1 MTVPRLRSE
10 TRPAALR
17 RRLVTVPV
25 VVILFILLTALLP
38 LILVVA
44 LGADL
49 VRWVRRRIPFVA
61 VRLALSGWVY
71 LAVEIFGLS
80 VLMVIWVVSGFGT
93 ARDLSLRLT
102 YRLQAWWAAILL
114 GTIRVL
120 FSVRFRVE
128 GDEVVRPGPVI
139 VMMRH
144 ASMADTLLPNALVT
158 RRHGIFLRYVLKREL
173 LIDPAL
179 DLAGNRLINYFVDRR
194 STDGDTE
201 VRAVRALTIGL
212 TESEGV
218 LIYPEGTRF
227 SRDRRERIIARLE
240 ERDPQLAARAA
251 RLRHVLPPRLGGSLA
266 LLDSHTPADLVF
278 VTHVGLDGLARI
290 EDLWEGGLIGA
301 SVEIAFWR
309 VSHTEMPTGREA
321 RIDWLFGQWE
331 KVDAWIDDR
340 VA

>member
-1 MTVPRLRSE
+1 MTGPRPRSE
-10 TRPAALR
+10 TRLAALR
-17 RRLVTVPV
+17 RRSVTVPAVIVLFV
-25 VVILFILLTALLP
+25 VATALLP
-38 LILVVA
+38 LILIVA

-49 VRWVRRRIPFVA
+49 VRWLRRRIPFMA
-61 VRLALSGWVY
+61 VRMALSGWVY
-71 LAVEIFGLS
+71 LAVEVFGLT
-80 VLMVIWVVSGFGT
+80 VLVVIWLVSRFGT

-120 FSVRFRVE
+120 FSVEFRVE
-128 GDEVVRPGPVI
+128 GDEVVKPGPII

-194 STDGDTE
+194 STDGDVE
-201 VRAVRALTIGL
+201 VRAVRALTVGL
-212 TESEGV
+212 TENEGV

-240 ERDPQLAARAA
+240 ERDPQMAARAE

-266 LLDSHTPADLVF
+266 MLDPLTPADVVF
-278 VTHVGLDGLARI
+278 ITHVGLDGLARI

-301 SVEIAFWR
+301 SVEVAFWR
-309 VSHTEMPTGREA
+309 VSGTEIPPGRDA
-321 RIDWLFGQWE
+321 RIDWLMAQWE
-331 KVDAWIDDR
+331 KVDAWIDER